1 MALVKGMHTVAAH
14 SGATIRIAVLAMM
27 LLLGACASNPPAPV
41 DERSFGESDAP
52 SPPAAIEE
60 RNDDRGYVVRSGDT
74 LYGIAFKNGL
84 DYRDIARWNGIGAPY
99 RILVGQHLRL
109 QGDAVVAQVDTSDA
123 PSEPS
128 LAEELAAEERHRP
141 GDAPKSTKSS
151 APVHRDAPI
160 VAVASSKPPLAK
172 AEAEKNERTDILP
185 VAVAKNETDNSPK
198 NTAPAEPLKPVV
210 AATTGAPVVTPPT
223 PVPSSSNPPAMPPS
237 ASLSSA
243 GVSWRWPAAGK
254 VVGTYVAGDQTRQG
268 VDVAGKA
275 GDAVV
280 AAADGTVVYSGNGL
294 IGYGELIIVKH
305 NASFLSAYGHNRK
318 RLVKEG
324 ETVKAGQAIA
334 EMGSSASSREGLH
347 FEIRKNGKPINPLD
361 FLPAK

>member
-1 MALVKGMHTVAAH
+1 VTAH
-14 SGATIRIAVLAMM
+14 RGATIRILALAT
-27 LLLGACASNPPAPV
+27 LLLSACASNPPAPV
-41 DERSFGESDAP
+41 EERSFGESEAPPLP
-52 SPPAAIEE
+52 SPPTEE
-60 RNDDRGYVVRSGDT
+60 RSEDRGYIVVSGDT

-84 DYRDIARWNGIGAPY
+84 DYRDVARWNGINAPY
-99 RILVGQHLRL
+99 RILVGQRLRL
-109 QGDAVVAQVDTSDA
+109 QGDAAVAQADTTDA
-123 PSEPS
+123 VAEPS
-128 LAEELAAEERHRP
+128 LADELAAEERRRP
-141 GDAPKSTKSS
+141 SE
-151 APVHRDAPI
+151 PVKPAKPAEPAHRDTPI
-160 VAVASSKPPLAK
+160 ASIPSNKPPLAK
-172 AEAEKNERTDILP
+172 AEAEKTERTDVLP
-185 VAVAKNETDNSPK
+185 VAVGKSATDTPPK
-198 NTAPAEPLKPVV
+198 NTPPAEPLKPVV
-210 AATTGAPVVTPPT
+210 AATTSGPAVTPP
-223 PVPSSSNPPAMPPS
+223 PLPASSSNPPAMPSS
-237 ASLSSA
+237 ASLSSG
-243 GVSWRWPAAGK
+243 GVTWRWPSAGK

-268 VDVAGKA
+268 VDIAGKA

-324 ETVKAGQAIA
+324 EAVKAGQAIA